1 MTTTTTT
8 VPTTTKKKGST
19 ATATDNQATATQEQ
33 IPYLQQTNQNQLVPL
48 TAQAQQVQTPSTG
61 NQAVLNTAQQAV
73 TTQENPANEYLNA
86 LVSQKSAELLEDP
99 NQGLDVSSYKQN
111 LMDQFNRSQSQAM
124 EAARQKL
131 GATSQS
137 GELQNEFLKNALY
150 GAQQRADLSSQTDY
164 DLSNLQKQNLIDALA
179 AGREGVSSASDAYT
193 AYINNLAT
201 VGGMAEGQEERTFEE
216 RMAILE
222 AELESAEADKD
233 VERQKE
239 ILQEEA
245 KLKLT
250 EMEEQYGYD
259 AALTTLQGDID
270 KAISEGDH
278 AATAALQKE
287 KLEYQV
293 NRDVQDFALQEMAL
307 DLEAKQVDV
316 ELVASQYE
324 NMLNTYGQEAAD
336 EFMANTLAQNGID
349 VAKYNIVDRQEQ
361 AIKALQEEYEL
372 ITVQFA
378 ATHPEYVGDDG
389 NLTEEGLA
397 KFNDYYNYTM
407 YGEESEEMKEEE
419 RTAGWITNPAELS
432 NAVAGD
438 MVKLDEALTTTM
450 GVLDGYGQI
459 PAGEYSVVEEPVSS
473 GSKFFGTAEEWVDT
487 YLVSASG
494 NKYRIK
500 SGPKGA
506 VGNVV
511 SNLWAGDV

>member
-48 TAQAQQVQTPSTG
+48 TAQATPSTG

-179 AGREGVSSASDAYT
+179 SGREGVSSASDAYT

-287 KLEYQV
+287 ELEYQV
-293 NRDVQDFALQEMAL
+293 NRDVQDLALQEMAL

-349 VAKYNIVDRQEQ
+349 VSKYNIVDRQEQ
-361 AIKALQEEYEL
+361 AIEALQNEYEL

-378 ATHPEYVGDDG
+378 ETHPEYVGDDG

-407 YGEESEEMKEEE
+407 YGEESEEMEEEE
-419 RTAGWITNPAELS
+419 RTAGWITNPAELG

-438 MVKLDEALTTTM
+438 MVKLDEALTTIM
-450 GVLDGYGQI
+450 GIVDGYGQI
-459 PAGEYSVVEEPVSS
+459 PAGEYSVVEEPKST
-473 GSKFFGTAEEWVDT
+473 GSKFFGTAKEWVDT

-494 NKYRIK
+494 SKYKIK

-506 VGNVV
+506 VGNVI
-511 SNLWAGDV
+511 SDLWAGDVN